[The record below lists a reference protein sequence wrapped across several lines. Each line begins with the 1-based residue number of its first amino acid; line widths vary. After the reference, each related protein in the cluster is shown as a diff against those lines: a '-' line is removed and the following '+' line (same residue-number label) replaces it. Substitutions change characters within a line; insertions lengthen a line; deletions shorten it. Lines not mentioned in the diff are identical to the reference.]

1 MSTIAA
7 IATPPG
13 KGAIAIVRLSGPDA
27 KALLSRV
34 FLPLSEKFENFVPRH
49 LHRGRVLD
57 WHGEAIDDVLAV
69 YMPAPRTYTGEDIA
83 EIQCHGSPLVAQAV
97 LETMLRLGAEPAA
110 RGEFTRRAFLNGR
123 MDLSQAEA
131 VAELVAAPSREALRY
146 GLNRLDGGLSRMVAA
161 LRDEIDALRC
171 QLAVAVDFPEDEVE
185 VFPRDAFESALAGI
199 EEKIVRVLA
208 GKRRGRLMQQGVTV
222 VLAGAVNAGKSSLLN
237 ALLGRD
243 RALVTD
249 RPGTTRDFLE
259 EYCEIEGLPVRLV
272 DTAGLRA
279 ADAPCVD
286 EIEALGIDRSRE
298 QVVGAD
304 AVLLVLDGARMGE
317 AGLNACDCPDEATAE
332 VLEHA
337 GQVPVIIVWNKCDVC
352 RPASLPFSWA
362 GDAPCCS
369 VSARTGE
376 NLDVLTG
383 LLRRILLDEGSAPVE
398 GGLVPNAR
406 QAIALEAA
414 LAELKA
420 LRQDIAGRAPSD
432 CCSVRLDTLAAH
444 LAEVAGLSSPSEVLD
459 KIFSHFCIGK

>member
-34 FLPLSEKFENFVPRH
+34 FLPLSEKFENFFPHH
-49 LHRGRVLD
+49 LHRGSVLD
-57 WHGEAIDDVLAV
+57 WHGDAIYDVLAV

-97 LETMLRLGAEPAA
+97 LETLLRLGAEPAA